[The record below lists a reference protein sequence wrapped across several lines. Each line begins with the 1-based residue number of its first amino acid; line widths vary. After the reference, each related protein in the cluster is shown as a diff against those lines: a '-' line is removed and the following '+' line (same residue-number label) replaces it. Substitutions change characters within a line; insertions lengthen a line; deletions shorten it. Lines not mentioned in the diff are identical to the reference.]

1 MSNPTNTRLSLSRG
15 ETSTGTVET
24 LHEQRT
30 DRTDWVLADRKWAAK
45 LIPADGNVTA
55 GNSNWRRTFLIV
67 LTLAAGVGLVA
78 LVRPEHRF
86 QIVSTHYNFSAA
98 FPDAPT
104 VSTEINDEGLNKQ
117 LWTLKRDHGTWAEY
131 FVVSATCYKEALDAS
146 KEFDG
151 ADSNPVWPPSGL
163 RVLQSGRTQMRALK
177 TSREL
182 PAFIHSTKETATGV
196 VMLHKLIL
204 DKHCIIDAGA
214 RTERDERAASLFM
227 ESVSILK

>member
-1 MSNPTNTRLSLSRG
+1 LSLARG

-45 LIPADGNVTA
+45 LISADGNVTA
-55 GNSNWRRTFLIV
+55 GNSNWGKTFLIV
-67 LTLAAGVGLVA
+67 LTLAAGIGLVA

-98 FPDAPT
+98 FPDVPT

-131 FVVSATCYKEALDAS
+131 FVVSATCYKEALDPT
-146 KEFDG
+146 KELDS
-151 ADSNPVWPPSGL
+151 ADSQPGAGSQNGIE
-163 RVLQSGRTQMRALK
+163 VLQSERTQVRALE
-177 TSREL
+177 TGREL
-182 PAFIHSTKETATGV
+182 PAFFRSTKDTATGSV
-196 VMLHKLIL
+196 IFHKLIL
-204 DKHCIIDAGA
+204 DRYCLIDAGA
-214 RTERDERAASLFM
+214 RADKNVGAASLFM
-227 ESVSILK
+227 QSVSIFK